1 MEPGEGKSLLSDIAF
16 DGDVTLVVGPEAVRL
31 RVYSQCL
38 RAASKVF
45 NTMLGPYWSEGKGLT
60 SQSPRE
66 ISLEEDD
73 ASALRTILCVL
84 HHSNTEVPDSATLT
98 PTEILNI
105 AVTSDKYDLAVALK
119 YASAQWLKPRD
130 GLDLM
135 DMGRLMTADFLLEDT
150 HMFAA
155 QTVELMLHWNGSYL
169 DLFDDDTIAQF
180 LPFKAICMQPSPL
193 PKNMS
198 ESRTIVPLIVTD
210 LLEQRRTQMRADVG
224 ELIATYAPRWT
235 VCPNGSKGCDWLN
248 RRNCSYLYKKI
259 EPLCKPAKLSRT
271 KVAEVITSLQDAT
284 FEDNLQATIG
294 CNVPTYPLLDHEPL
308 THDQTVAGQ
317 LEAIKERAAICLD
330 CARGATPCKSKH
342 G

>member
-45 NTMLGPYWSEGKGLT
+45 NTMLGPHWSEGKGLT

-66 ISLEEDD
+66 IPLEEDD

-84 HHSNTEVPDSATLT
+84 HHSNTEMPDSATLT

-105 AVTSDKYDLAVALK
+105 AVASDKYDLAVALK

-130 GLDLM
+130 GLGLM

-169 DLFDDDTIAQF
+169 DLLDDDTIAQF
-180 LPFKAICMQPSPL
+180 LPFKAIY
-193 PKNMS
+193 
-198 ESRTIVPLIVTD
+198 
-210 LLEQRRTQMRADVG
+210 LLEQRRTQLRADVG
-224 ELIATYAPRWT
+224 ELIATHAPRWT
-235 VCPNGSKGCDWLN
+235 ACPNGSKGCAWLE
-248 RRNCSYLYKKI
+248 RRNGSYLYEKI
-259 EPLCKPAKLSRT
+259 EPICRPAKLSRT
-271 KVAEVITSLQDAT
+271 KVADIIKSLQGAT
-284 FEDNLQATIG
+284 FEDNLRAKIR
-294 CNVPTYPLLDHEPL
+294 CNVPAYPLLDHEPL

-317 LEAIKERAAICLD
+317 LKAIRERAAICLD
-330 CARGATPCKSKH
+330 CARGTTPCKSKH